1 MKGLSSGGRKLV
13 AKIFNPCAVLLGRLK
28 VSPNFFTVLGFLF
41 SLAAGLSFALA
52 AELPALTIYSASFFI
67 RLGGG
72 LILLSGLC
80 DIFDGAVAR
89 ACGKES
95 PFGAFLDSVLDRYSE
110 TAVLTGLIYYFAVS
124 GDIIHTVVT
133 VLVLGGSVF
142 VSYTK
147 ARAEGL
153 GVECRVGIMERPER
167 LILLIIGALGAGYVL
182 LVSLWLL
189 ALLSHIT
196 AIQRILHTR
205 KILRQSRVR
214 QSSSTVTVAISKGN
228 PGKKKV
234 PTQKQQNN

>member
-1 MKGLSSGGRKLV
+1 LKGLSTGGRRLV
-13 AKIFNPCAVLLGRLK
+13 AKIFNPIAVLLGRLK

-41 SLAAGLSFALA
+41 SLAAGISFALA
-52 AELPALTIYSASFFI
+52 AELPALTFYSAGFFI

-89 ACGKES
+89 ASGKES
-95 PFGAFLDSVLDRYSE
+95 AFGAFLDSVLDRYSE
-110 TAVLTGLIYYFAVS
+110 TAALTGLIYYFAVS
-124 GDIIHTVVT
+124 GSITYTIVT

-142 VSYTK
+142 VSYAK

-167 LILLIIGALGAGYVL
+167 LILLIIGALGAGYIL
-182 LVSLWLL
+182 LASLWLL

-205 KILRQSRVR
+205 KILRQSQGRPVPPVL
-214 QSSSTVTVAISKGN
+214 TATASKGN
-228 PGKKKV
+228 PGKKKIHA
-234 PTQKQQNN
+234 Q